1 MSGSALDK
9 VDLTAGQQSRQGATL
24 MERFLGDKTS
34 WGAAV
39 PLVILWIGLALLSPY
54 FLTTT
59 NLLNI
64 LLQASIV
71 GVLAFGSTVALI
83 TEEIDLSVG
92 ALEGFTAVIAATV
105 IIRLGFPWPV
115 GVLGAIG
122 CGAAIGLTNG
132 LVTTLIGIPSFI
144 TTLATLGITSGLA
157 LSITGGNAI
166 YGFPE
171 GYLTIGRGRFLG
183 LPVSAILAC
192 AVLFLIW
199 FTLRFTRLGLRFYAV
214 GGSSAAALELGIN
227 PRRVK
232 TIALTISGTCAGIAG
247 VLISARLNAANGNF
261 GQFDLLDAIAA
272 VVIGGTALTGGVG
285 SVIGTAFGVLIIVTI
300 RNGLD
305 LLGVSPFWQ
314 TAAVGAMILVA
325 AMLHR
330 FTALRWR

>member
-1 MSGSALDK
+1 MRAGSLA
-9 VDLTAGQQSRQGATL
+9 
-24 MERFLGDKTS
+24 ERLGGTKAA

-39 PLVILWIGLALLSPY
+39 PLVVLWLALAVASPY
-54 FLTTT
+54 FLTPA
-59 NLLNI
+59 NIINI
-64 LLQASIV
+64 LLQASII
-71 GVLAFGSTVALI
+71 GILAFGSTVAMI
-83 TEEIDLSVG
+83 SEEIDLSVG
-92 ALEGFTAVIAATV
+92 ALEGFTAVVAGIV
-105 IIRLGFPWPV
+105 VVWLGLPWPL
-115 GVLGAIG
+115 GVAAAIG
-122 CGAAIGLTNG
+122 CGMLIGLANG

-144 TTLATLGITSGLA
+144 TTLATLGIATGLA
-157 LSITGGNAI
+157 LSITEGNAI

-171 GYLTIGRGRFLG
+171 GYLAIGRGRILG
-183 LPVSAILAC
+183 IPVSALI
-192 AVLFLIW
+192 AVLVLLALW
-199 FTLRFTRLGLRFYAV
+199 FTLRFTRWGLHFYAV
-214 GGSSAAALELGIN
+214 GGNSAAARELGIN

-232 TIALTISGTCAGIAG
+232 TVALTISGTCAGLAG
-247 VLISARLNAANGNF
+247 VLVSARLNAANGNF

-330 FTALRWR
+330 LTALRWR